1 MAAALTRAKKLYT
14 SRKKNSLIRLLDP
27 IPQLL
32 EDQAVGTERLLDHI

>member
-14 SRKKNSLIRLLDP
+14 SRKNSLIRLLDP
-27 IPQLL
+27 IPQLI